1 MCSKVC
7 KKRTATA
14 QSEAAQDREQRG
26 GARAASTRRVQE
38 SPALPILRCQSK
50 PDHPTLTPLLR
61 QRAAL
66 AWSPGWRSLMRP
78 LVITSLLPYFV
89 FVDSST
95 CNASGRPLNAKT
107 VAAEPRAL
115 HRHRRPA
122 VNVSEANA
130 LDQLPRCWPRR
141 VFRGVRGQAHFSDAR
156 LVTIRSRAPALTS
169 PIGMSKPAK
178 TTTNSLSQS
187 IVDTERSERGQN
199 PERRAAGSSG
209 AGARAGWKLVDGAG
223 AGRERER
230 ERERERA
237 GRV

>member
-1 MCSKVC
+1 MCSKLHKIVSSALELVLRARDEYRNLRRC
-7 KKRTATA
+7 RYC
-14 QSEAAQDREQRG
+14 AAK
-26 GARAASTRRVQE
+26 ANLITPPCVAPIPLYPTTSH
-38 SPALPILRCQSK
+38 LPQ
-50 PDHPTLTPLLR
+50 LTPLLR

-122 VNVSEANA
+122 VNVSEANITRA
-130 LDQLPRCWPRR
+130 RSNQPHWNE
-141 VFRGVRGQAHFSDAR
+141 QARKDNKE
-156 LVTIRSRAPALTS
+156 L
-169 PIGMSKPAK
+169 K
-178 TTTNSLSQS
+178 SQS
-187 IVDTERSERGQN
+187 IVDTERSEHGQN

-209 AGARAGWKLVDGAG
+209 AGARAGWKLVDGTG
-223 AGRERER
+223 AGR